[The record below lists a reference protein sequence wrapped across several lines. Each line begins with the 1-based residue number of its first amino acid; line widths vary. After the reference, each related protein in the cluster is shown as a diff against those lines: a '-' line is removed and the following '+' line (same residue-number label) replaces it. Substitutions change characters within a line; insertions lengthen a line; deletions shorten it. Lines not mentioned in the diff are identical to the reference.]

1 MKSRRHLSHACAA
14 IAACCGL
21 LGLAGC
27 SARTDVG
34 TTGAAPADVAHLWVT
49 VEEVWFAASADTAS
63 ASSVGWNREK
73 LPAPVVLDLANV
85 DAGTLLPLA
94 TGLSLPAGRYRQLH
108 LVIADA
114 GDRLLDEAGALGLEY
129 NAQIDV
135 ESDSGSITQAPL
147 ELPVPRAGLTI
158 PIDFTFEDADRT
170 GDDEEEVASLALSLD
185 ASRDV
190 LGYEYGSSTGYILS
204 PTASVDDA
212 AAAGEIRGQ
221 VDTSGL
227 ASGHPAVT
235 ASAQVLDD
243 SGTHRR
249 IVQRRLVAADGTF
262 SLYPLPAVEGG
273 TTYDVVIAGAGARTV
288 VIRDVPVE
296 AGAVPVALQAAA
308 IALTPASTVYA
319 NVDGVAAGLPAGTR
333 VEFFR
338 TLPGRDERPFLIDGT
353 ALDPVTLTLPGG
365 AFALASGPIT
375 VGTYAGGEQIA
386 FDTVT
391 PSERDGG
398 YLVGSAGPYRSD
410 TLAAAAVLVN
420 GSSSRPTLLDVP
432 VPDYAAGGRAGRL
445 TIGLQA
451 PVGRYDRGFVAV
463 MAGHRLVE
471 TVRVDELLARGGG
484 TVLVEG
490 LPSGSALA
498 PEAGVSYLAA
508 LRAWNSRDAAGTIR
522 RVAASGS
529 ASLGDGGAG
538 TLQLEVQ

>member
-1 MKSRRHLSHACAA
+1 MESRRHLRHAFAA
-14 IAACCGL
+14 TTLACGL

-27 SARTDVG
+27 TSRTDLG
-34 TTGAAPADVAHLWVT
+34 ATGAAPADVAHLWVT
-49 VEEVWFAASADTAS
+49 VEEVWFATSADTAADSS
-63 ASSVGWNREK
+63 AGWNREK
-73 LPAPVVLDLANV
+73 LPAPVVLDLASL
-85 DAGTLLPLA
+85 DAGTLVPLT

-114 GDRLLDEAGALGLEY
+114 GDQLLDEADALGLDY
-129 NAQIDV
+129 NAQVDV
-135 ESDSGSITQAPL
+135 ECDTGSITRAPL

-158 PIDFTFEDADRT
+158 PIDFTFEDTGRT
-170 GDDEEEVASLALSLD
+170 DDDGEEVASLALTID
-185 ASRDV
+185 AARDV
-190 LGYEYGSSTGYILS
+190 LGYEYGSNKGYILS
-204 PTASVDDA
+204 PSASVDDA
-212 AAAGEIRGQ
+212 AAAGEIRGR
-221 VDTSGL
+221 VDASGL
-227 ASGHPAVT
+227 ATGHPAVT

-249 IVQRRLVAADGTF
+249 ILQRRLVAADGTF
-262 SLYPLPAVEGG
+262 SLYPLPAGDDG
-273 TTYDVVIAGAGARTV
+273 TTYDVVIAGAGTRTV
-288 VIRDVPVE
+288 LIRDVPVE
-296 AGAVPVALQAAA
+296 AGAAPVSLQAEP
-308 IALTPASTVYA
+308 IALTPETTVHA
-319 NVDGVAAGLPAGTR
+319 DVDGALAGLPAGTR

-338 TLPGRDERPFLIDGT
+338 TLPGSDERPFLVDGT
-353 ALDPVTLTLPGG
+353 ALDPVTLSLPGG
-365 AFALASGPIT
+365 AFALAPGPVT
-375 VGTYAGGEQIA
+375 VGTYAGGEPIV

-410 TLAAAAVLVN
+410 TLAAAPVLVT

-432 VPDYAAGGRAGRL
+432 VPDFAAGGRAGRL

-463 MAGHRLVE
+463 MTGHRLVE

-498 PEAGVSYLAA
+498 RAAGVSYRAA
-508 LRAWNSRDAAGTIR
+508 LRAWNSRNAAGTIQ
-522 RVAASGS
+522 RVAAPGS
-529 ASLGDGGAG
+529 ASLGDGGEG

>member
-1 MKSRRHLSHACAA
+1 MESRRHLRHAFAA
-14 IAACCGL
+14 TAVACGL

-27 SARTDVG
+27 SAKTDVAA
-34 TTGAAPADVAHLWVT
+34 TGAAPADVAHLWVT
-49 VEEVWFAASADTAS
+49 VQEVWFAASADTA
-63 ASSVGWNREK
+63 ADAGAGWNREK
-73 LPAPVVLDLANV
+73 LSTPVVLDLANG
-85 DAGTLLPLA
+85 DAGTLVPLA

-114 GDRLLDEAGALGLEY
+114 GDRLLDEARARGLEY
-129 NAQIDV
+129 NAQVDV
-135 ESDSGSITQAPL
+135 ESDSGSITRAPL

-158 PIDFTFEDADRT
+158 PIDFTFEDAGRT
-170 GDDEEEVASLALSLD
+170 DDEKVASLALTID
-185 ASRDV
+185 GARD
-190 LGYEYGSSTGYILS
+190 LLSYEYGSSKGYILS
-204 PTASVDDA
+204 PIASVDDA
-212 AAAGEIRGQ
+212 AAAGEIRGR
-221 VDTSGL
+221 VDASGL

-235 ASAQVLDD
+235 VSAQVLDD

-249 IVQRRLVAADGTF
+249 IVQRRVVAADGTF
-262 SLYPLPAVEGG
+262 SLYPLPAGEDG

-296 AGAVPVALQAAA
+296 AGAAPVSLQAAA

-319 NVDGVAAGLPAGTR
+319 DVDGALAGLPAGTR

-338 TLPGRDERPFLIDGT
+338 TLPGRDERPFLVDGT
-353 ALDPVTLTLPGG
+353 ALDPVTRRLPGG
-365 AFALASGPIT
+365 AFALASGPVT
-375 VGTYAGGEQIA
+375 VGAYAGGEPIV

-398 YLVGSAGPYRSD
+398 YLAGSTGPYRSD
-410 TLAAAAVLVN
+410 TLAAAAVLVS
-420 GSSSRPTLLDVP
+420 GTSSRPTLLEVP
-432 VPDYAAGGRAGRL
+432 VPDFAAGGRAGRL

-471 TVRVDELLARGGG
+471 AVRVDELLARGGG

-498 PEAGVSYLAA
+498 PSAGVSYRAA
-508 LRAWNSRDAAGTIR
+508 LRAWNSRNAAGTIR
-522 RVAASGS
+522 RVAAPGS